1 MFNQLTT
8 VAYVSQA
15 TKAFDPKSLL
25 EIVDHAAQKNEELE
39 ITGALYYDDGLF
51 AQVLEGAKAPLYQ
64 LMSTIEKD
72 SRHQNL
78 RCTQFR
84 HINKRRFPVWS
95 MHLFGQ
101 RALIDLAPEL
111 KDVIFTLE
119 GNPEWSTKVFYKKL
133 YLGPLS
139 SEEYDADLFRY
150 IYSLKT

>member
-64 LMSTIEKD
+64 LISTIEKD

-84 HINKRRFPVWS
+84 HINKRRFPDWS

-119 GNPEWSTKVFYKKL
+119 GNPEWSTKAFYKKL